1 MTRST
6 TRLHQGDCI
15 RLNAL
20 APQADAQQLY
30 QVISVDPGRDRCWL
44 RRWPLARH
52 GSPVFEMGLAQLQ
65 GSGPTVV
72 ALVGDGAFQMT
83 GMELSAVV
91 RRGLSA
97 VVIVLDN
104 KGYGTERLIHEG
116 SFNDINPWQYQ
127 LLPQVLGGGT
137 GYEVRT
143 EGEFDAALARALAD
157 TSGMSIIRAHIGI
170 DDRSVTLD
178 RLAAGLARRVQR

>member
-15 RLNAL
+15 RLNSP
-20 APQADAQQLY
+20 APHADGQQLY

-72 ALVGDGAFQMT
+72 APPRPV
-83 GMELSAVV
+83 
-91 RRGLSA
+91 
-97 VVIVLDN
+97 
-104 KGYGTERLIHEG
+104 
-116 SFNDINPWQYQ
+116 
-127 LLPQVLGGGT
+127 
-137 GYEVRT
+137 
-143 EGEFDAALARALAD
+143 
-157 TSGMSIIRAHIGI
+157 
-170 DDRSVTLD
+170 
-178 RLAAGLARRVQR
+178 LAAWPHP